1 MQVCP
6 YFCPTCSVS
15 ILRTT
20 IARKSRRSS
29 FFLYAKRHGARLVSG
44 IMKFWLPSKRYS
56 FSINDYHCFNLVTFS
71 TQWRDLVDS
80 LLRNL
85 KFSWIVWCWGERKS
99 VQILCLFRFINNI
112 YRLNVLM
119 ILGSLQGPL
128 SFGKITSVK
137 KRESCT
143 CLYSPMLSD
152 NSRELSCPV

>member
-1 MQVCP
+1 MQVCL

-99 VQILCLFRFINNI
+99 VQILCLLRFINNI
-112 YRLNVLM
+112 YTDWTCWWSWAPSKDRYRSARLLQWRRERAVLVF
-119 ILGSLQGPL
+119 IL
-128 SFGKITSVK
+128 
-137 KRESCT
+137 RC
-143 CLYSPMLSD
+143 
-152 NSRELSCPV
+152 